1 MTDHID
7 LADRTSG
14 PDDALDA
21 FARRVAVPLRA
32 PATPDAD
39 FTARVMAEVTGAPV
53 HLAASASA
61 PAASR
66 SAWWQRRWQVTL
78 TPLGALGT
86 VAAAAALFVSLRQMP
101 ADNTRVSA
109 TTNPPTALAPGLHLV
124 RFELVA
130 PTGARV
136 SLVGGFNGWDREATT
151 LVPAGTADAAG
162 RQRYTVSLAL
172 PQGRHEYAFV
182 LDDSTWRSDPAATTY
197 RDEFGTATSVLVVEP
212 TPPKADR
219 DAAPQRSS

>member
-7 LADRTSG
+7 LADRSSG

-21 FARRVAVPLRA
+21 FARRVAAPLRA

-53 HLAASASA
+53 RASASISSA
-61 PAASR
+61 PGAT
-66 SAWWQRRWQVTL
+66 WWRRRWQVTV
-78 TPLGALGT
+78 TPFRAMGA

-101 ADNTRVSA
+101 ADNTSASA
-109 TTNPPTALAPGLHLV
+109 TTNPPAALAPGLHLV

-197 RDEFGTATSVLVVEP
+197 RDEFGTATSVMVVEP
-212 TPPKADR
+212 TPPPADR